1 MVSAVMKA
9 ETLAELLKKHRSSA
23 KSGTEVA
30 EKITRAT
37 FVYMPP
43 RPPEKGA
50 PVSTEEEF
58 AQCETC
64 IHFLGKVYGDNC
76 EWMSP
81 VEDVD
86 EDDSCCFY
94 APGKAK
100 EGAVPLSISSKE
112 EMGFV
117 SRKVRCENC
126 CFFDPDTE
134 PREHCDFY
142 TQLNLILPGLFD
154 LDRYVEHLG
163 CCNAQTPGY
172 RNPKVFGPFGPIK
185 HGDDE

>member
-1 MVSAVMKA
+1 MVHVMA
-9 ETLAELLKKHRSSA
+9 AATLAELVKKHKA
-23 KSGTEVA
+23 KPGTEVA
-30 EKITRAT
+30 ERITRAT
-37 FVYMPP
+37 FLYLNP
-43 RPPEKGA
+43 RPPED
-50 PVSTEEEF
+50 EF

-64 IHFLGKVYGDNC
+64 IHFLGDKC
-76 EWMSP
+76 EWMSQ

-86 EDDSCCFY
+86 GDDSCGFY

-100 EGAVPLSISSKE
+100 KGAVPLSIASKE

-117 SRKVRCENC
+117 SRQVRCENC

-134 PREHCDFY
+134 PREHCDLY

-154 LDRYVEHLG
+154 LDRYVDHQG

-185 HGDDE
+185 HGDSE